1 MSNRHK
7 LTKAIHRLTRNLHRL
22 VHSTSKAIANW
33 LLRGLLLLGRQRW
46 VQAGFVLPTTV
57 LLLLVLTLT
66 VGSIGY
72 RTFTRAQQTIGQR
85 QQQVIYNAAT
95 PVIDR
100 AKAKLAYLFDAR
112 RDNRLPGG
120 IPGEAQ
126 LLGMLYNQE
135 NGNPADVPP
144 VPKLPAPGSNSQDS
158 DAYRFPDETR
168 VNLPGGGEEDNA
180 WTYEVDLNN
189 DGEPDADV
197 VYSILFSTPQP
208 QAALKEASLAKVKE
222 RANLLQ
228 VRNGPLS
235 NPSKASPACQT
246 AEELEVPEGDP
257 RRGWF
262 QDPVDTSVLRKN
274 FQVDVLVVPR
284 VANGTVTTLEF
295 QQDRQLISGN
305 RWGAWF
311 RNDLEIFPQPGFKWN
326 GAMHTEGNL
335 FVFGGRRN
343 GSANDEFFHSYLIS
357 AKASCFYNNE
367 SSVVSVAQN
376 IPNTNDPD
384 NAVPPFTGQF
394 ISGTVRDNAMLNSSV
409 KFHLFDPNNPITGN
423 NANFRT
429 NADSVAADTGETVK
443 FALDPVVL
451 QTQNISQSREIDGGD
466 SQAEN
471 DPDFEAGNFAKDP
484 NPRLRRA
491 SQEAPYLD
499 DFYRADN
506 RCGPKPEYNRNYR
519 LSGNI
524 GDASACLIIDLT
536 NNTPVEETQV
546 GLDGYWERRARFSG
560 LRLIVGQRLELGDPA
575 GWGGLTQDADV
586 DDEPLRPWDEDNNAT
601 PARAACPTNMATR
614 CHEARQRKSLWDN
627 LAAVQSTLVYHT
639 GIGAI
644 GGADDNRDV
653 PDACIVTT
661 VHPGTPG
668 TLENSAT
675 FENLAYGVTSVDDAF
690 GIFGG
695 YTTPAGVRP
704 VISDFFRGIGTNGWE
719 FNFYGDANVTTNV
732 PLMAALQNLAY
743 FAGDRDGG
751 APSFEPLQTTEV
763 HPYPSLAMWG
773 DFSNLR
779 NIFDPDRDGV
789 FTTPDYATL
798 SPADRTTLHTAA
810 CTLGMLAYNLDY
822 LEKFNIDVLD
832 SGTVPLSALNY
843 AVTRNLLG
851 YASDQAK
858 PANWTY
864 GGLRGAIR
872 SLREDRSPLSHGGDI
887 TLSNPI
893 FPGGAN
899 AIGSPIP
906 ELDNL
911 VDNPGL
917 GSIGSNIYDNP
928 EVIVRLL
935 EQWRSLLIDTTQI
948 DDMTRMINLA
958 KLIITKE
965 QVARDRFWGFQGS
978 DTVSVNSGT
987 GTFINPYYSTA
998 PFGHCSFWASGRDYI
1013 VNNAPTDKIQLDPN
1027 SIADYGL
1034 DDFDSS
1040 GTKRTDEPL
1049 GVLCSRRPRYPILHS
1064 LFPIRDGAYLTPVGT
1079 YTASTIGAVYASAE
1093 LDEVYGAVTA
1103 NHPEQFVNAADPLA
1117 ATYSTTRDFKDSGLY
1132 STYIQAINPPTVQYQ
1147 VVRPADIAL
1156 QPKRIA
1162 DWLIPNEAPGIT
1174 PTTPN
1179 SNQGSGDLL
1188 ANYIRVCRT
1197 TCTNPTEL
1205 TYRQVA
1211 FKDTAP
1217 YDGRESMA
1225 TRMLNVDLEMLQTS
1239 RPPADSGT
1247 EDWWL
1252 PVRGVVYAFREDAV
1266 AEDEIVRPSGTEMQ
1280 AGTQTAYE
1288 SIDPPLNS
1296 TNKITSKPVDY
1307 VADPDRRPYGFRLIN
1322 GVRLDRV
1329 GDNFRGL
1336 SFISDNPVFIQGDF
1350 NLHRN
1355 GNNIVLEEFE
1365 ETLAEDPDYDEDY
1378 FYNERV
1384 TLNPTFARQG
1394 DRWRPSEVL
1403 ADAVT
1408 IISENFCDGSIL
1420 DTFTDAGE
1428 TDLGNLSDLMPLYDC
1443 NNSEDGGATTTSYRN
1458 QNLPSGAYAGG
1469 GDVNW
1474 ARTNIAD
1481 SQGLISAD
1489 LLRKSSPIY
1498 INLDGNP
1505 VEIPAGST
1513 PQVYSGGYND
1523 FDADREEKIE
1533 AALTEVN
1540 SIIVSGIVPSRASQS
1555 YGGLHNFP
1563 RFLENWKDKDLRIAG
1578 AFLQLNFSKQA
1589 TGPYDQDAWEP
1600 GTVPVAGEKSEY
1612 YNPPRR
1618 LWGYDVGLQYAPAGP
1633 IAQRFVS
1640 ASFVRSEFYSEPPAN
1655 DPYIRNLCLAL
1666 QNERPAINCPPEP

>member
-7 LTKAIHRLTRNLHRL
+7 LTKATQRLTRNLHRL
-22 VHSTSKAIANW
+22 VHSTTKAIANW

-95 PVIDR
+95 PAIDR

-135 NGNPADVPP
+135 TGNPDGVPP

-158 DAYRFPDETR
+158 DAYTFPGETR
-168 VNLPGGGEEDNA
+168 VNLPGGGEQDNA

-189 DGEPDADV
+189 DGKPDADV

-274 FQVDVLVVPR
+274 FQVNVLVVPK
-284 VANGTVTTLEF
+284 ANNGTVTTLEF

-367 SSVVSVAQN
+367 SSVISVAQN
-376 IPNTNDPD
+376 IPNSNDPD

-409 KFHLFDPNNPITGN
+409 KFHLFDPNNPITGTGN

-429 NADSVAADTGETVK
+429 NADSVAADNGETVR
-443 FALDPVVL
+443 FALDPEVL
-451 QTQNISQSREIDGGD
+451 QTQNISQSRGIDGGD

-471 DPDFEAGNFAKDP
+471 DLDFEAGNFAKEP
-484 NPRLRRA
+484 NPRLRRQ

-586 DDEPLRPWDEDNNAT
+586 DDEPLRPWDADDKTT
-601 PARAACPTNMATR
+601 PARDACPTNMATR

-644 GGADDNRDV
+644 GGTDDNRDV

-675 FENLAYGVTSVDDAF
+675 FENLAYGLTDITGGS
-690 GIFGG
+690 IFGG
-695 YTTPAGVRP
+695 YTTFAGTRP
-704 VISDFFRGIGTNGWE
+704 VITDFFRGTGTNGWE
-719 FNFYGDANVTTNV
+719 FNFYADANVTTNA
-732 PLMAALQNLAY
+732 PLMTALQNLAY

-779 NIFDPDRDGV
+779 NLFDPDRDGT
-789 FTTPDYATL
+789 FTNPDYATL

-832 SGTVPLSALNY
+832 SGSVPLSALNY
-843 AVTRNLLG
+843 TVTRNLLG

-858 PANWTY
+858 PADWTY

-872 SLREDRSPLSHGGDI
+872 SLREGRSPLSHGGDI

-899 AIGSPIP
+899 AVGSPIP

-911 VDNPGL
+911 VDNPKL
-917 GSIGSNIYDNP
+917 GSNIYDNP

-935 EQWRSLLIDTTQI
+935 EQWRSLLTDATQI
-948 DDMTRMINLA
+948 DAMTRMINLA

-978 DTVSVNSGT
+978 DAVSVNSGN
-987 GTFINPYYSTA
+987 FINPYYSTA
-998 PFGHCSFWASGRDYI
+998 PFGHCSFWASGRDYL
-1013 VNNAPTDKIQLDPN
+1013 VDNDADRIQLEPD
-1027 SIADYGL
+1027 SIATYAFG
-1034 DDFDSS
+1034 DFDP
-1040 GTKRTDEPL
+1040 GDPKRINEPL

-1064 LFPIRDGAYLTPVGT
+1064 LFPIRDNAYLTPVGT
-1079 YTASTIGAVYASAE
+1079 YTESTIGAVYASAE
-1093 LDEVYGAVTA
+1093 LDRVYGAVTA
-1103 NHPEQFVNAADPLA
+1103 NHPEQFVDTTDPLLGP
-1117 ATYSTTRDFKDSGLY
+1117 TYSTTRDFKDSGSY
-1132 STYIQAINPPTVQYQ
+1132 AAYIGAINPPTVQYQ
-1147 VVRPADIAL
+1147 VVRPSDIAL
-1156 QPKRIA
+1156 IPKPIA

-1179 SNQGSGDLL
+1179 SNQGSDDLL
-1188 ANYIRVCRT
+1188 ANYIKVCRT
-1197 TCTNPTEL
+1197 TCTAPAEL

-1217 YDGRESMA
+1217 YDGRESLS

-1266 AEDEIVRPSGTEMQ
+1266 AEDEIVRPAGAGMQ

-1288 SIDPPLNS
+1288 STDPPLNS
-1296 TNKITSKPVDY
+1296 GNKITPKPVDY

-1322 GVRLDRV
+1322 GVRLDRA

-1336 SFISDNPVFIQGDF
+1336 SFISDNPVYIQGDF

-1355 GNNIVLEEFE
+1355 QNGVVLEEFQ
-1365 ETLAEDPDYDEDY
+1365 ETLADEPNYDEDY

-1394 DRWRPSEVL
+1394 DLWRPSEVL

-1408 IISENFCDGSIL
+1408 ILSDNFCDGSIL
-1420 DTFTDAGE
+1420 DTFVGANEAALT
-1428 TDLGNLSDLMPLYDC
+1428 LPNLMPLYGC
-1443 NNSEDGGATTTSYRN
+1443 NPETETTSYRN
-1458 QNLPSGAYAGG
+1458 QNLPTGAFTA
-1469 GDVNW
+1469 NPIKW

-1481 SQGLISAD
+1481 SQGFISAD
-1489 LLRKSSPIY
+1489 LLSKSSPIY

-1505 VEIPAGST
+1505 TEMTGIPAT
-1513 PQVYSGGYND
+1513 PLQVYGGAYAEIED
-1523 FDADREEKIE
+1523 GREKI
-1533 AALTEVN
+1533 AAAPTEVN

-1563 RFLENWKDKDLRIAG
+1563 RFLENWRDQDLRIAG

-1600 GTVPVAGEKSEY
+1600 GTTPVAEEKSEY
-1612 YNPPRR
+1612 YNPPIR

-1666 QNERPAINCPPEP
+1666 QEERPTLNCPPEP